1 MCIRDRNRGA
11 SAGLSQEEC
20 EALGGVYVDRSIGDL
35 GAASNAGD
43 DDGSGGGQPNLD
55 GNLDPNLG
63 FGDMG
68 DDYFPPGMGLNGGD
82 LLGSGQAIGPGGSS
96 LTAPA
101 TIPYDANEGDW
112 SVGGEGGMGKSDN
125 ADLNEDQI
133 DAMLD
138 AQILDLSECLTELDD
153 YTKTS
158 NFS

>member
-1 MCIRDRNRGA
+1 M
-11 SAGLSQEEC
+11 
-20 EALGGVYVDRSIGDL
+20 GGVYVDRSIGDL